1 MRSDEQTFVPR
12 YYEIEQCLRSRIAEL
27 EPDAPLPSD
36 AQLCEEFAVSRMT
49 ARNAV
54 QRLVHD
60 GLVYRM
66 PGRGTFVADH
76 GAHRYATNLTN
87 FTDEMR
93 RKGRVPSSRVIEC
106 TQRPATDAETQR
118 LQLVQGARVVALHR
132 LRLADAVPV
141 ALELAVLRGDAAP
154 AVLAADLE
162 AGSLHVTLAD
172 AGLYPTSGRATLG
185 SEPATKDESRLLAV
199 AEGWPLLV
207 ERRTILDQHRV
218 PLEIAETR
226 YAAGRYAI
234 DVELAVDQ
242 SGLG

>member
-1 MRSDEQTFVPR
+1 MSSDEQTFVPR

-66 PGRGTFVADH
+66 PGSRDVRRRPRCPPVCDQPHELHRRDAPQ
-76 GAHRYATNLTN
+76 GARPELPRDRMHTTAG
-87 FTDEMR
+87 DGR
-93 RKGRVPSSRVIEC
+93 RDAAPPA
-106 TQRPATDAETQR
+106 RPR
-118 LQLVQGARVVALHR
+118 RARVVALHR
-132 LRLADAVPV
+132 LRLADGGAGRARAQPSS
-141 ALELAVLRGDAAP
+141 GDAAP

-172 AGLYPTSGRATLG
+172 AGLYPTSGGRRSARNL
-185 SEPATKDESRLLAV
+185 PTKDESGLLAV
-199 AEGWPLLV
+199 TEGWPLLV
-207 ERRTILDQHRV
+207 ECRTILDQHRSC
-218 PLEIAETR
+218 R
-226 YAAGRYAI
+226 
-234 DVELAVDQ
+234 
-242 SGLG
+242 SS